1 MIVVYLKVCGL
12 NFFQFVVVF
21 GVKIKMNFMLLQLN
35 EGQNEDLGIAQI
47 TEAIKVLSADILTMS
62 RLLLV
67 HHHSMELIK

>member
-1 MIVVYLKVCGL
+1 
-12 NFFQFVVVF
+12 
-21 GVKIKMNFMLLQLN
+21 MLLQLN